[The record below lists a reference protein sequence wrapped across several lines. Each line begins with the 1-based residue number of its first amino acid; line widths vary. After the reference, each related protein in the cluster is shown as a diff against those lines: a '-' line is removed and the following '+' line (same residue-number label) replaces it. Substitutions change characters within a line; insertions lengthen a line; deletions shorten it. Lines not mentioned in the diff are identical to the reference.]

1 MPNINQKIILADKTG
16 ITIVLLLVLLT
27 GCGFLENTE
36 EKQPIARVNNSYLYH
51 EDIEDL
57 VTDET
62 SEEDSALIVSSYIK
76 RWATQ
81 QLLIDRAKVNISLE
95 KQEEFE
101 KLVENYRNTL
111 YAKAYTDAMVA
122 RELDTVIS
130 QEEAREY
137 YEEFGK
143 NFKLNEDLVKI
154 RYINL
159 TKENQDIERIAKMF
173 KRFKPKDRKDLLD
186 MAIQFKSYSFNDS
199 VWVSTRE
206 VFEKITLLSPEEDMD
221 LLKKEDF
228 LQLED
233 SLEVYLVA
241 VEDIKLRNEKPP
253 LEYILPTIEQIL
265 LNQRKLELIK
275 ELEKDI
281 TKDAIKNEEFEIY
294 K

>member
-1 MPNINQKIILADKTG
+1 MADKTG